1 MTEVVTAET
10 ATDKVLPLDRRLR
23 AAKGALILAE
33 HKRREWW
40 HDAGPNVTQDH
51 IRHPDYWAMLAP
63 QLIRHD
69 LITVLSVD
77 QSWEALLCVERVR
90 QDGADVSVRKI
101 ASRTTIV
108 SAGQVSNQT
117 GAQGRDRL
125 VLRGERG
132 ERIVNPR
139 AIGELEGLVVAPET
153 FPEDGKVEH
162 LDAHRDL
169 STRVWHD
176 REMGKWANGTAAFT
190 TVGP

>member
-108 SAGQVSNQT
+108 SAGQVVDGIGDYVSEWRA
-117 GAQGRDRL
+117 GDGWCVIRVKDG
-125 VLRGERG
+125 VP
-132 ERIVNPR
+132 IVKGHGLEATAIADWRAKQPR
-139 AIGELEGLVVAPET
+139 KVA
-153 FPEDGKVEH
+153 
-162 LDAHRDL
+162 
-169 STRVWHD
+169 
-176 REMGKWANGTAAFT
+176 
-190 TVGP
+190 